1 MTNPDLTGRFGINFA
16 GNENFVEDD
25 SLFFFFKTNLISNEN
40 VKIFSKFFEEMNILR
55 LFNLSNREIGLEEVD
70 CTHEEQVVADKIIAE
85 TIRNLINP
93 KDFTERLDKW
103 YMIKIFSR
111 LSEDKDYLTEVFASI
126 RTIAKSS
133 SKLKEVTDDKI
144 KFAAELFIASAKDLH
159 ERKNF

>member
-1 MTNPDLTGRFGINFA
+1 MTNSEFTGRFGINFA
-16 GNENFVEDD
+16 GNENLVEDD
-25 SLFFFFKTNLISNEN
+25 SFFFMTKLISNEN

-55 LFNLSNREIGLEEVD
+55 LFNLSNREIGFEEVD
-70 CTHEEQVVADKIIAE
+70 CTHEEQVVVDKILVE
-85 TIRNLINP
+85 VIRNLINP
-93 KDFTERLDKW
+93 KDLYERIDKW

>member
-1 MTNPDLTGRFGINFA
+1 MTNSDLTGRFGIDFA

-25 SLFFFFKTNLISNEN
+25 SLFFFKTNLISNEN
-40 VKIFSKFFEEMNILR
+40 VKIFSKFFEEMNVLR
-55 LFNLSNREIGLEEVD
+55 LFNLSNREIGFEEVD

-93 KDFTERLDKW
+93 KDLYERIDNW
-103 YMIKIFSR
+103 SMIKIFSR

-133 SKLKEVTDDKI
+133 SKVKEMTDDKLQ
-144 KFAAELFIASAKDLH
+144 FAARLFEESAKDLYN
-159 ERKNF
+159 RRNS

>member
-1 MTNPDLTGRFGINFA
+1 MTNSDLTGRFGINFA

-25 SLFFFFKTNLISNEN
+25 SLFFFKTNLISQEN
-40 VKIFSKFFEEMNILR
+40 VEIFSKFFEEMNVLR
-55 LFNLSNREIGLEEVD
+55 LFNLSNREIGFEEVD

-93 KDFTERLDKW
+93 KDLYERIDKW
-103 YMIKIFSR
+103 YMIKIFSK
-111 LSEDKDYLTEVFASI
+111 LSADKDYLTEVFASI

-144 KFAAELFIASAKDLH
+144 KFAAELFIASAKDLY

>member
-1 MTNPDLTGRFGINFA
+1 M
-16 GNENFVEDD
+16 
-25 SLFFFFKTNLISNEN
+25 N
-40 VKIFSKFFEEMNILR
+40 VLR

-111 LSEDKDYLTEVFASI
+111 LSEDKNYLTEVFASI

-144 KFAAELFIASAKDLH
+144 KFAAELFIASAKDLY

>member
-1 MTNPDLTGRFGINFA
+1 MTESNLTGRFGINFA

-25 SLFFFFKTNLISNEN
+25 SLFFKTNLISNEN

-93 KDFTERLDKW
+93 KDFTE
-103 YMIKIFSR
+103 
-111 LSEDKDYLTEVFASI
+111 
-126 RTIAKSS
+126 
-133 SKLKEVTDDKI
+133 
-144 KFAAELFIASAKDLH
+144 
-159 ERKNF
+159 

>member
-16 GNENFVEDD
+16 GNENFIEDD
-25 SLFFFFKTNLISNEN
+25 SLFFFKTNLISNEN

-55 LFNLSNREIGLEEVD
+55 LFNLSNREIGFEEVD
-70 CTHEEQVVADKIIAE
+70 CTHEEQVVVDKILVEVIK
-85 TIRNLINP
+85 NLINP

-144 KFAAELFIASAKDLH
+144 KFAAELFIASAKDLY